1 MPALG
6 RIAERGARSSRNA
19 VTPCQSSSAIVHRR
33 PRGSQDAS
41 CRVPQ
46 GQSPSDA
53 SDGGV
58 TFSAASCQSSFL
70 RSRAAAESLD
80 LVPLC
85 NSREDVHAYDHG
97 YNPRKGSTENTDHV
111 EPEPG

>member
-1 MPALG
+1 VTSY
-6 RIAERGARSSRNA
+6 ESSI
-19 VTPCQSSSAIVHRR
+19 AIVHWR

-41 CRVPQ
+41 CSIPQ

-58 TFSAASCQSSFL
+58 TCSAASWQSSFP
-70 RSRAAAESLD
+70 RYRVAAESLD

-85 NSREDVHAYDHG
+85 NGREDVHAYDHG
-97 YNPRKGSTENTDHV
+97 YNPRKGSTENADHV